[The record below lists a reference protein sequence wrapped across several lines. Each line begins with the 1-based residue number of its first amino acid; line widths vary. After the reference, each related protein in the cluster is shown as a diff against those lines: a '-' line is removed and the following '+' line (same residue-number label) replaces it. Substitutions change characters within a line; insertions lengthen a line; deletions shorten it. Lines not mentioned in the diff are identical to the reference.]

1 VNALAEA
8 VVERGGTVRRLSG
21 HPPLVLRQVQ
31 SARPHVASLC
41 LVGGAAGPLAGDELH
56 LDIDVRR
63 NAHAQLGATGATHAQ
78 GRASTDPGRM
88 HTTVRVAAGGS
99 LRATPPPLVACA
111 GSSTEVVVDIALE
124 SDAAL
129 DWRELLVLGRT
140 GESAGGIRL
149 DWRVSVDGRPLLR
162 QSIDLRD
169 PAMIAWPGAV
179 RGQRVVATRLLVGD
193 PEGMPGLVAS
203 TVVRSPYAVA
213 QQLDDRAVLLT
224 VLAADA
230 VTAARE
236 LDELDRALRPNRRI

>member
-1 VNALAEA
+1 
-8 VVERGGTVRRLSG
+8 
-21 HPPLVLRQVQ
+21 
-31 SARPHVASLC
+31 VASLC
-41 LVGGAAGPLAGDELH
+41 LVGGAAGPLAGDDLQ
-56 LDIDVRR
+56 LAIDVRPG
-63 NAHAQLGATGATHAQ
+63 AHALLGATGATLAQ

-111 GSSTEVVVDIALE
+111 GSSTEVVVDISLE
-124 SDAAL
+124 TGAAL

-140 GESAGGIRL
+140 GEPAGGILL
-149 DWRVSVDGRPLLR
+149 DWRVAVDGKPLLR

-193 PEGMPGLVAS
+193 PDGVPSLVPA
-203 TVVRSPYAVA
+203 TVVRSPYSVA

-230 VTAARE
+230 VSAARE
-236 LDELDRALRPNRRI
+236 LDELGRAVRPLADSIASVGGLCR